1 MHVAIRFG
9 DVVVRVV
16 FQTKLVKWH
25 TGKRI
30 VYEFNKAVVV
40 SSHDKDNITTDEDVP
55 NVELDSNNE
64 ASARDN
70 IVSDEYITDAEES
83 CGSND
88 LSTI

>member
-1 MHVAIRFG
+1 MAHWKKNRIRIQQAVA
-9 DVVVRVV
+9 V
-16 FQTKLVKWH
+16 T
-25 TGKRI
+25 T
-30 VYEFNKAVVV
+30 
-40 SSHDKDNITTDEDVP
+40 HDKDNITTDEDVP

-88 LSTI
+88 LSTISDDENSGYSDRYSN